1 MSSFQASCGSVYN
14 KYLTSI
20 APCSHLLKFYET
32 DEELLDVL
40 EKFVLSGLHSS
51 EACIVIATD
60 EHRAALRRRLAER
73 GIDVQ
78 QEAHEGFYIDIGA
91 RETLEQFMRN
101 EWPDSE
107 RFEAVIR
114 DVIMSARGDGRA
126 VRAFGEMVALLWS
139 DDCED
144 AAIRLEYLWNNIIPA
159 EDLSLF
165 CAYPAEV
172 CGSSEFV
179 HNVQVAHSGMMP

>member
-1 MSSFQASCGSVYN
+1 MSSFQVPCGSLYN
-14 KYLTSI
+14 KYLASA

-32 DEELLDVL
+32 DDELLDVL
-40 EKFVLSGLHSS
+40 EKFVLSGLRSR
-51 EACIVIATD
+51 EACIVIAT
-60 EHRAALRRRLAER
+60 
-73 GIDVQ
+73 
-78 QEAHEGFYIDIGA
+78 EGFYLDLDA
-91 RETLEQFMRN
+91 RETLELFMRN

-172 CGSSEFV
+172 CGSSEFA
-179 HNVQVAHSGMMP
+179 HNVQVAHSGMML